1 MDDDRV
7 WKFEESLWR
16 ASEERYHDRVDPEC
30 IMALSHEP
38 YLFAGQDAADA
49 VSGTPEWDEVR
60 FEDKTVSRPQE
71 GMIAIAY
78 RIVATKGGTRF
89 AAACTSVYR
98 RRAHDDWTVI
108 QHCQI
113 ALDPQQETA

>member
-1 MDDDRV
+1 MDDERV

-16 ASEERYHDRVDPEC
+16 AHEERYHERVDPDC
-30 IMALSHEP
+30 VMALSHAP
-38 YLFAGQDAADA
+38 WLFTGKDAVEA
-49 VSGTPEWDEVR
+49 VSGTPAWDEVSFSHR
-60 FEDKTVSRPQE
+60 DVRRPQE
-71 GMIAIAY
+71 GLIAIAY
-78 RIVATKGGTRF
+78 RVAVSRGDTRF

-98 RRAHDDWTVI
+98 RRAHEDWTVI